1 MPAVFENIIDLVG
14 GLIAQ
19 EKKKKKKLRVV
30 PAKYPSSAIMAI
42 KPRIRARPVFHA
54 YVAPLEPFVAPFAE
68 LRLTK
73 KGLPPQKRGPK
84 LRKELVA
91 EDDARLASALASAE
105 LEASSRRRGARR
117 ESGTESE
124 ASSRRGRPRKAVAV
138 GTASEREG
146 ERSTGTEKPR
156 RRKAKAEETKEELSP
171 ATIFPEEYAALRAP
185 TRDFTPGKESGLKKD
200 GTPSLSSTKGRE
212 LAASVAAGEI
222 PPFIPIRA
230 SPLASAKRV
239 SEKPPPASK
248 PKLKVVPALK
258 KKEAAD
264 LERLF
269 FEGLEP
275 VRAEAKAKAKKSS
288 PRETIVEAPG
298 FPPAIGSGLRRRRRV
313 RMH

>member
-1 MPAVFENIIDLVG
+1 MNPVFSNIVDLVG
-14 GLIAQ
+14 GLLIA

-30 PAKYPSSAIMAI
+30 PAKYPSSSVMAI
-42 KPRIRARPVFHA
+42 KPRLRARPVFPA
-54 YVAPLEPFVAPFAE
+54 YVAPPAPFVGPFVPV
-68 LRLTK
+68 RPRGRP
-73 KGLPPQKRGPK
+73 KGALG
-84 LRKELVA
+84 RKALLL

-105 LEASSRRRGARR
+105 LEASSRRRGERR
-117 ESGTESE
+117 ESESE
-124 ASSRRGRPRKAVAV
+124 APRRGRPRKAVAV

-146 ERSTGTEKPR
+146 ERSTGSEKPR
-156 RRKAKAEETKEELSP
+156 RRKAKAEETKEELP
-171 ATIFPEEYAALRAP
+171 PETIFPEEFAALREP
-185 TRDFTPGKESGLKKD
+185 ILKFTPGKESGLKKD

-222 PPFIPIRA
+222 PPFVPIRA

-269 FEGLEP
+269 FEGLAP
-275 VRAEAKAKAKKSS
+275 VRAEKAKAKKAS
-288 PRETIVEAPG
+288 PRETIVEMPG
-298 FPPAIGSGLRRRRRV
+298 FPEAIGSGMRRRR
-313 RMH
+313 MH